1 MSLARTTTASRFLQF
16 GMMDMK
22 PLCAKRWFQTAVPG
36 ALLLGLAGCL
46 GPNPGFFIS
55 SSVANAS
62 IFTLVNTFLSN
73 ALGSGG
79 G

>member
-1 MSLARTTTASRFLQF
+1 MNHHRATRWLSILVPATVLF
-16 GMMDMK
+16 GI
-22 PLCAKRWFQTAVPG
+22 G
-36 ALLLGLAGCL
+36 GCL

-62 IFTLVNTFLSN
+62 IFTLVGSFLSN
-73 ALGSGG
+73 ALSLGG